1 MCLAYWIG
9 KGERLKWDGFHSCT
23 MISSTNSMFLEKPRC
38 LAGETVEQLGDSY
51 SPLHSPM
58 QVDQGAKGT
67 WVRWFRQNHNVC
79 IDQTKRRSDEEAI
92 RRKGDQRKRWSDEG
106 AIRRKGK
113 IGKTTMS
120 GSSSRTVHCPCG
132 RVSECTGAETFLQ
145 HDAHPAASAPLPLFL
160 NIFSLN
166 ISKCLP
172 AVSPFWNMMPTR
184 LLALIQLLES
194 QTDMRRWRFD
204 IRT

>member
-1 MCLAYWIG
+1 MYDDI
-9 KGERLKWDGFHSCT
+9 KHQF
-23 MISSTNSMFLEKPRC
+23 IVPRKTKMS
-38 LAGETVEQLGDSY
+38 GWRGDSY

-92 RRKGDQRKRWSDEG
+92 RRRGDQRKRWSDEG

-145 HDAHPAASAPLPLFL
+145 HDAHQAASANPVTRVS
-160 NIFSLN
+160 NRHA
-166 ISKCLP
+166 
-172 AVSPFWNMMPTR
+172 AVKVWYTN
-184 LLALIQLLES
+184 LAHCYDC
-194 QTDMRRWRFD
+194 T
-204 IRT
+204 